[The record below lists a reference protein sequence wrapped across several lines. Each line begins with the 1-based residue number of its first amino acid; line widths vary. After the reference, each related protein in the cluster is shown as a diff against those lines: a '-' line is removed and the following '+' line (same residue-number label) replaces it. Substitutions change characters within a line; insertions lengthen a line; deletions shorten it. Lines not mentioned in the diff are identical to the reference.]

1 MKTKLL
7 LIIFLFLLANHIN
20 SQQCKSGG
28 CTDFVNPYP
37 SGTFSTTSSS
47 WSLVNGGNN
56 MNAGNWT
63 LFNVTSGNTYEWSY
77 CEDFGG
83 VSTAWDAQLTLF
95 NNKNL
100 KTPLCFSTDDC
111 GTNGLAPYL
120 SWKATF
126 TGVVRVLSTA
136 YKNGTGCQ
144 SNSGSPYNKLVWR
157 QSASAST
164 GYNLTITVNNV
175 DGTTTMSGAT
185 VKLYNSDYSSDLGTK
200 TANSSGKVVFT
211 GLINGNYNYEVYY
224 TPSGTNPPITNQEF
238 WGAKAVTIS
247 GSAKSDS
254 FTRIQPYMSSFLP
267 YSLTILTIGQQ
278 TTGNFTVKNPLGY
291 SQSSYVKVYVDRSQ
305 TSSYDYNGTSS
316 SKSMSSGSSN
326 TFTVPVTP
334 TIAGT
339 YYAYAFVYSTLS
351 NGNVVIT
358 DQYQWK
364 EVFTV
369 TAPVTSD
376 LTLTVKNIDG
386 ATRSN
391 AKIILYNS
399 SYNELSTLTTNSSGQ
414 ATFSNLSNGD
424 YNYEIYYT
432 PTTTNPPVSN
442 EEFWGSGTVT
452 INNSSKSVSFTRIQP
467 YISSAPMFDPIE
479 LNTGQQTSGTF
490 IVKNALG
497 YSSDNTYVKVWI
509 DRNTTSPW
517 DYVIS
522 TTAKSFATG
531 TSSTFPFNV
540 TPTNSGS
547 YNCYA
552 FVYNNVNGKPVIT
565 DQYNWVQAFNVSTI
579 TLTYPT
585 GGESWQLARTK
596 TITWTSSANMNG
608 NVNIEINGNYPSG
621 AWEPLAMNIPNSGSY
636 SYIVGGTVG
645 AAKRIRITAVNNATI
660 NSFSNSFSFTNLEW
674 PLNSE
679 IFWNIRDGKGG
690 PQSSEGIDNYW
701 SSSSSSV
708 WVDDEDNLHLKLRKF
723 ADIWYCSQIS
733 SVKSFG
739 YGEYTFKIN
748 SRVDQLDKNIVLGLF
763 TYELNGET
771 KTPQEKEIDIEFSK
785 WAWNFGDINS
795 QYVYQYRLANTRVNL
810 IHPKR
815 FKTVLNG
822 DYSTH
827 KFIWS
832 DGNIKFQSYHGHN
845 DNLPSNLY
853 NDTTYSDPKIPKE
866 GKEVVVLNLYLT
878 GSDHPNNN
886 QETEEIIKSFTF
898 KKINTSITEVSTSD
912 KIIIYPNPTTGR
924 FEISNLE
931 TLGNKCKVDIF
942 NYLGMLIYTST
953 YDNIGNNINLDVSSY
968 PNGMY
973 IIKLSNNGINC
984 MKKVVKN

>member
-1 MKTKLL
+1 MKIKLL
-7 LIIFLFLLANHIN
+7 SIVFLFVLANHIS

-28 CTDFVNPYP
+28 CTNFVNQYP

-95 NNKNL
+95 NNTNL
-100 KTPLCFSTDDC
+100 TTPLCFSTDDC

-120 SWKATF
+120 SWKATY

-136 YKNGTGCQ
+136 YKNSTGCQ

-157 QSASAST
+157 QSASATT

-224 TPSGTNPPITNQEF
+224 TPSGTNSPITNQEF

-267 YSLTILTIGQQ
+267 YSLTSLTIGQQ

-399 SYNELSTLTTNSSGQ
+399 SYDKLSTLTTNSSGQ
-414 ATFSNLSNGD
+414 ATFSNLSNGN

-452 INNSSKSVSFTRIQP
+452 INSSSKSVSFTRIQP

-490 IVKNALG
+490 TVKNALD

-509 DRNTTSPW
+509 DRNTTSSW

-522 TTAKSFATG
+522 TTVKSLGVG
-531 TSSTFPFNV
+531 TSSVFPFNV

-552 FVYNNVNGKPVIT
+552 FVYNNVNGKSVIT
-565 DQYNWVQAFNVSTI
+565 DQYNWVQAFTVYNPISQINWSKQTWNVRNG
-579 TLTYPT
+579 T
-585 GGESWQLARTK
+585 GGPGPWLSGTDTNNWL
-596 TITWTSSANMNG
+596 G
-608 NVNIEINGNYPSG
+608 NS
-621 AWEPLAMNIPNSGSY
+621 
-636 SYIVGGTVG
+636 T
-645 AAKRIRITAVNNATI
+645 
-660 NSFSNSFSFTNLEW
+660 
-674 PLNSE
+674 
-679 IFWNIRDGKGG
+679 
-690 PQSSEGIDNYW
+690 
-701 SSSSSSV
+701 SV
-708 WVDDEDNLHLKLRKF
+708 WVDPVDTTLHLRMRKIG
-723 ADIWYCSQIS
+723 DKWYCVEVS
-733 SVKSFG
+733 SVNSLG
-739 YGEYTFKIN
+739 YGEYTFQLN
-748 SRVDQLDKNIVLGLF
+748 SRIDQLDKNVVLGLC
-763 TYELNGET
+763 TYQLHDVST
-771 KTPQEKEIDIEFSK
+771 TPQENEIDIEFSK
-785 WAWNFGDINS
+785 WNNEYLNGNNS
-795 QYVYQYRLANTRVNL
+795 HYVFQYRIGGNVDNGNTITPYKFN
-810 IHPKR
+810 
-815 FKTVLNG
+815 TQLNG
-822 DYSTH
+822 SYSTH

-832 DGNIKFQSYHGHN
+832 KGNIFFQSYNGHYPYMPSPTVEYRIAETSFT
-845 DNLPSNLY
+845 DFKVPLEEKEKVVVNLWLYKSTSPSDL
-853 NDTTYSDPKIPKE
+853 
-866 GKEVVVLNLYLT
+866 KEV
-878 GSDHPNNN
+878 
-886 QETEEIIKSFTF
+886 EIILKSFNF
-898 KKINTSITEVSTSD
+898 KKINTSVDEVSVSD
-912 KIIIYPNPTTGR
+912 KIKIYPNPTTGR

-953 YDNIGNNINLDVSSY
+953 YENIGNKISLDISSY

-984 MKKVVKN
+984 MKKVAKN